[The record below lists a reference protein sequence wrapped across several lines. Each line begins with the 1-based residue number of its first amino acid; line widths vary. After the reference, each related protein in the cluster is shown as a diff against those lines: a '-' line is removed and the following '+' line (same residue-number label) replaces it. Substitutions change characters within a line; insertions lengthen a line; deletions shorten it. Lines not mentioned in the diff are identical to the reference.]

1 MPYNVII
8 CDDDNIQVRI
18 INGYL
23 NRFSDGN
30 NLFNILSFNSGEEL
44 LHKLSKNSSS
54 LKVSDIDIFLLDIEM
69 SGLNGMELGY
79 KIREVNK
86 TAIIIY
92 ITGFKDYALNAF
104 EIRSFNYI
112 IKPIS
117 YEKFYSVIS
126 EAMEIVSLKIEKSK
140 ELVIDNK
147 DKVHRIRYDD
157 IYYFEKYLR
166 KVRVI
171 TKQETIEYYA
181 SLKELKK
188 VLDMDYFVQC
198 HQSFIINKSKLT
210 SYKSQSV
217 YIADLGIDIP
227 VSKASV
233 KEVRQC
239 LANNLFG

>member
-1 MPYNVII
+1 MSYNVII
-8 CDDDNIQVRI
+8 CDDDNIQVSI
-18 INGYL
+18 INEYL
-23 NRFSDGN
+23 KKFSKDS
-30 NLFNILSFNSGEEL
+30 NLFNTLSFNSAEEL
-44 LHKLSKNSSS
+44 LEEMSKNNSV
-54 LKVSDIDIFLLDIEM
+54 LKINEIDIFLLDIEM

-79 KIREVNK
+79 KIREINK
-86 TAIIIY
+86 GAIIIY

-112 IKPIS
+112 MKPIS
-117 YEKFYSVIS
+117 YEKFYNVIS
-126 EAMEIVSLKIEKSK
+126 EAIELLSLKIEKSK
-140 ELVIDNK
+140 ELIIDNK
-147 DKVHRIRYDD
+147 DKVYRIKYDD

-166 KVRVI
+166 KVKVV

-181 SLKELKK
+181 SLKELKN

-198 HQSFIINKSKLT
+198 HQSFIVNKSKLT

-217 YIADLGIDIP
+217 YIADLDIDIP